1 MIISLFERTSC
12 TRKGCCNPLYNTRLD
27 KHPPGTKA
35 GRSPETKISRM
46 CSDMSRG
53 QSMLADSHGS
63 NGPSTR
69 QAKLN
74 GRPSHSQGSQVRSTA
89 WISNHTPWQPKEHF
103 NTLCQPP
110 NHLEGGLGPLTPG
123 KGVANLQQVYPRR
136 PPLNSSTG

>member
-1 MIISLFERTSC
+1 MKSLSEVELAVKTHEITS
-12 TRKGCCNPLYNTRLD
+12 RLD

-74 GRPSHSQGSQVRSTA
+74 GWPSHSQGSQVRSTA

-103 NTLCQPP
+103 NTLYVNHQTTWKVVWGHS
-110 NHLEGGLGPLTPG
+110 HLE
-123 KGVANLQQVYPRR
+123 KGWPISNKFTQ
-136 PPLNSSTG
+136 GDHH